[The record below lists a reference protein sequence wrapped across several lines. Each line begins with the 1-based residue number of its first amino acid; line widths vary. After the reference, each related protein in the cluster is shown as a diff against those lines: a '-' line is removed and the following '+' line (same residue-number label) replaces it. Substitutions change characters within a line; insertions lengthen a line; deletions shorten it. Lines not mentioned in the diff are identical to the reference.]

1 MKGKYIITADNWFV
15 APDGQEYRAAWGEVE
30 ILTDAILGVETNR
43 NSSNWYAKIG
53 SEEKHVI
60 IAGCQ
65 IHYAAR
71 CEKKPSAASVER
83 YNEVKGELYFYKRA
97 IYFAE

>member
-30 ILTDAILGVETNR
+30 ILTDAILGVETNS
-43 NSSNWYAKIG
+43 NASNWCVKIG

-71 CEKKPSAASVER
+71 CEKKPNYS
-83 YNEVKGELYFYKRA
+83 KCA